1 LDIKTSHTFKP
12 VDLGDHEIR
21 SLDDVYIGLDN
32 TFAVT
37 KSGALYGW
45 GSYSPDDKPVFKPTQ
60 VKYFDKYNII
70 KIAGGSRTYAM
81 VSPKDQPDKKLIV
94 FGKLTPFANEDNVK
108 VFDVLNGL
116 NVFSIQAVSDRL
128 LIST

>member
-1 LDIKTSHTFKP
+1 
-12 VDLGDHEIR
+12 
-21 SLDDVYIGLDN
+21 
-32 TFAVT
+32 
-37 KSGALYGW
+37 
-45 GSYSPDDKPVFKPTQ
+45 
-60 VKYFDKYNII
+60 
-70 KIAGGSRTYAM
+70 M

-128 LIST
+128 LISTQGTYQYKKPLSIQNF

>member
-1 LDIKTSHTFKP
+1 MDIKTSHTFKP
-12 VDLGDHEIR
+12 VDLGGHELR
-21 SLDDVYIGLDN
+21 SKDDVYIGLDN

-37 KSGALYGW
+37 KNGALFGW

-70 KIAGGSRTYAM
+70 KIAGGSRTYAL
-81 VSPKDQPDKKLIV
+81 VSPKNHPEKQLIV
-94 FGKLTPFANEDNVK
+94 FGKLTPFANEDSVK

-116 NVFSIQAVSDRL
+116 NVFSI
-128 LIST
+128 